1 MKNPSWTEKLARF
14 LYCLLAAYLLTN
26 GASQTNAAG
35 LTRSNFASSVTSES
49 MAVVWV
55 ARDQGFF
62 KRNGLEPQFI
72 QMSRSA
78 LSMAALIAGEIDVAI
93 IGGGHLLNAATG
105 GSDVV
110 GVANFIQ
117 QLDYRFIGRP
127 EVKRPEDLRGKRV
140 AISGTGAVSHIVALL
155 ALQNLGLD
163 PSHEKIT
170 FLTIP
175 GTEMNRRIALES
187 GSVDATSLNGAI
199 GDLYRK
205 KGYSLLFNFQGSG
218 ITVPQT
224 VLATTRRTI
233 ATKHQVLEGYLK
245 AFIEAIAY
253 LAQPANKAAVVRI
266 IASNLRVD
274 IPAAEDAY
282 KTVVHSYERIP
293 YPSVEGMRKLQST
306 LSQINPKLSSVRP
319 ETVVEPG
326 LIGKLEAAGFINSVY
341 KER

>member
-1 MKNPSWTEKLARF
+1 MKITNRTEKRARF
-14 LYCLLAAYLLTN
+14 LSWLLAGFVLTN
-26 GASQTNAAG
+26 GVSQSNAAG
-35 LTRSNFASSVTSES
+35 LIRSNFASSITSES
-49 MAVVWV
+49 ITVVWV

-62 KRNGLEPQFI
+62 KRNGLEVQFI
-72 QMSRSA
+72 QMPRSA
-78 LSMAALIAGEIDVAI
+78 LSVAALIAGEIDMAV

-105 GSDVV
+105 GSDAV
-110 GVANFIQ
+110 GIANFVQ
-117 QLDYRFIGRP
+117 QLDYRFMGRP

-163 PSHEKIT
+163 PNQQKIT

-175 GTEMNRRIALES
+175 GTELNRRIALES
-187 GSVDATSLNGAI
+187 GSVDATSLNGSI
-199 GDLYRK
+199 GDLYVK
-205 KGYSLLFNFQGSG
+205 KAYSLLFNFQGSG
-218 ITVPQT
+218 VTVPQT

-233 ATKHQVLEGYLK
+233 ATKPQVVDGYLK

-253 LAQPANKAAVVRI
+253 VAQPANKDAVVRT

-274 IPAAEDAY
+274 LPAAEEAY

-293 YPSVEGMRKLQST
+293 YPSVEGMRKLQTT
-306 LSQINPKLSSVRP
+306 LIPINPKLSSVRP

-326 LIGKLEAAGFINSVY
+326 LIGKLEASGFIKSLY
-341 KER
+341 KEK